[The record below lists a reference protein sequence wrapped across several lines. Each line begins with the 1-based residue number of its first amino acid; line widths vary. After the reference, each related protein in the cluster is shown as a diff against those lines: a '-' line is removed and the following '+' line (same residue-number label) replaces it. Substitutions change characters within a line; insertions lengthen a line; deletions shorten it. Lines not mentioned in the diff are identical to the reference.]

1 MTLRELLYRKSYK
14 NIFNVIYKTF
24 LKDHPQDKIVDL
36 SIKFEKAFRELKSV
50 EQQNETKNLV
60 VLNEVENEEEQII
73 DVCFYD
79 DHEDG
84 HYALDFMDWGEIIE
98 CEVVAPKK
106 LNQTTIVAHVLW
118 EITFWGFS
126 REKITEEKKELNKAI
141 KEVEELDLEDLE
153 NFNIEDLDG

>member
-1 MTLRELLYRKSYK
+1 MTLRELLYRKSFK

-24 LKDHPQDKIVDL
+24 LKDRTQDRIVDL
-36 SIKFEKAFRELKSV
+36 SIKFEKAFRELKNI
-50 EQQNETKNLV
+50 EQQNKTKNFIS
-60 VLNEVENEEEQII
+60 LNEIEDEGEQII

-79 DHEDG
+79 ESEDE

-106 LNQTTIVAHVLW
+106 FNQTTIVAHVLW

-126 REKITEEKKELNKAI
+126 REKITEQRKTLNKVSE
-141 KEVEELDLEDLE
+141 EVEELD
-153 NFNIEDLDG
+153 IEDLK